1 MTPKRPRAPRRLTQ
15 KEIEDHPID
24 VKEKRG
30 RKRKVREDELP
41 EVGKTNGVE
50 VDDRK
55 ASEKRKD
62 KKVKP
67 GKKTTIRTSQQGPM
81 QPPNATPTASNSS
94 RLIPS
99 ISLPAT
105 PSLKIRLPRLTG
117 SITKNVSP
125 AVPSS
130 NGKPPVRLWHQNGS
144 SRSSSVSQKV
154 GSLNVYD

>member
-1 MTPKRPRAPRRLTQ
+1 MTPRRPRALRR

-50 VDDRK
+50 IDDRK
-55 ASEKRKD
+55 TSEKRKD

-67 GKKTTIRTSQQGPM
+67 RKKTTIQTSSQQGPM

-130 NGKPPVRLWHQNGS
+130 NGKPPGRL
-144 SRSSSVSQKV
+144 
-154 GSLNVYD
+154 

>member
-1 MTPKRPRAPRRLTQ
+1 MTPRRPRAPRRLTQ

-41 EVGKTNGVE
+41 EVGKTNGVL
-50 VDDRK
+50 DDRK
-55 ASEKRKD
+55 TSEKRKD

-67 GKKTTIRTSQQGPM
+67 GKKTTIRTSSQQGPM
-81 QPPNATPTASNSS
+81 QPPIATPTASNSN

-117 SITKNVSP
+117 SVTKAVSP
-125 AVPSS
+125 AVPSN
-130 NGKPPVRLWHQNGS
+130 NGKPPARL
-144 SRSSSVSQKV
+144 
-154 GSLNVYD
+154 